1 MVQYSLPFSS
11 WLDRGSLVH
20 PKWQQKHEY
29 VRMTKVIIDIAH
41 TNKFRSIL
49 KLISVGSLSRN
60 DSFQIK
66 CAILILAGW
75 VHTGCPDAEVYVL
88 NYPFSLHVHIKV
100 SFLKSEDTGNF
111 LRLQHKYSKYS
122 KSWAE
127 NLKKL
132 FTVVGGKFKFF
143 AQDSRWFGISM
154 LER

>member
-1 MVQYSLPFSS
+1 MRSPWKGF
-11 WLDRGSLVH
+11 LVH

-41 TNKFRSIL
+41 TNKIRSIL
-49 KLISVGSLSRN
+49 KLISVGSLSRS

-111 LRLQHKYSKYS
+111 LRLQHKYSKS
-122 KSWAE
+122 LSWAE
-127 NLKKL
+127 NLNKL
-132 FTVVGGKFKFF
+132 FTVLGRKFKIYLLRIDY
-143 AQDSRWFGISM
+143 QWFGIFM
-154 LER
+154 FEM